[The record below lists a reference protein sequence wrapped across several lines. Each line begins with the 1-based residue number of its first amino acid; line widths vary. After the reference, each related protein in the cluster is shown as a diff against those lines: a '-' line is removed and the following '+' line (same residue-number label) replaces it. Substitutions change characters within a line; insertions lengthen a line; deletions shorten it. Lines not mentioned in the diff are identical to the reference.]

1 MNVESHL
8 FISNSGGD
16 RATHRQEKRASA
28 KTIGSR
34 SRQKHFP
41 RDVNKLSSLD
51 ALTPTRYHFL
61 TSPRLIIPRFA
72 CFYACAASTYDTQ
85 PSRSRRWA
93 ARYVKSSKREVAA
106 HVKLRQGKGGVRRF
120 TRLADNLVA
129 NYLNGV

>member
-8 FISNSGGD
+8 FISNSG
-16 RATHRQEKRASA
+16 RATLRQEKRASA

-51 ALTPTRYHFL
+51 ALTPTPYHFL
-61 TSPRLIIPRFA
+61 TSPRMIMPLFA
-72 CFYACAASTYDTQ
+72 CFYAYAASTYDTW
-85 PSRSRRWA
+85 PSRSWRWA

-120 TRLADNLVA
+120 TGLSDILVA
-129 NYLNGV
+129 SYFKWR